1 MLFTILYNGD
11 MSAKEAVVHFI
22 ITTIVFILS
31 LALHELAHGF
41 AAYKMG
47 DDTPKKAGRL
57 SLNPFNHLST
67 SGFLMFIIIGVGWA
81 KPMPTNPLKYKK
93 YRKGQ
98 RLVSIAGVCVNFL
111 LGLISAVI
119 LAILFACLGLELVLT
134 NTALY
139 WLYVFL
145 SYMMLVNSCLF
156 MFNMIPLFPLDGFNF
171 VVSFIKKPESKYLKF
186 NFAYGIM
193 LLYGIIIFSLVL
205 ELFIGINIFDW
216 LLRLIYDWVFL
227 PIAGLGV

>member
-1 MLFTILYNGD
+1 MLFTILYSGD
-11 MSAKEAVVHFI
+11 MTAKEAVMHFI

-31 LALHELAHGF
+31 LALHELAHGYT
-41 AAYKMG
+41 AYKMG

-81 KPMPTNPLKYKK
+81 KPMPTNPLNYKK

-98 RLVSIAGVCVNFL
+98 RLVSLAGVCANFV
-111 LGLISAVI
+111 LGLISAII
-119 LAILFACLGLELVLT
+119 LAILFACLGVELMIT

-139 WLYVFL
+139 WLFVFL
-145 SYMMLVNSCLF
+145 NYLMLINGFLF
-156 MFNMIPLFPLDGFNF
+156 MFNIIPLFPLDGFNF
-171 VVSFIKKPESKYLKF
+171 IVSFIKKPENKYLKF
-186 NFAYGIM
+186 NFTYGTM

-205 ELFIGINIFDW
+205 ELFIGFNIFDFF
-216 LLRLIYDWVFL
+216 LSLVYDWVFL
-227 PIAGLGV
+227 PIVSLGV

>member
-1 MLFTILYNGD
+1 
-11 MSAKEAVVHFI
+11 
-22 ITTIVFILS
+22 
-31 LALHELAHGF
+31 
-41 AAYKMG
+41 
-47 DDTPKKAGRL
+47 
-57 SLNPFNHLST
+57 
-67 SGFLMFIIIGVGWA
+67 
-81 KPMPTNPLKYKK
+81 
-93 YRKGQ
+93 
-98 RLVSIAGVCVNFL
+98 
-111 LGLISAVI
+111 
-119 LAILFACLGLELVLT
+119 
-134 NTALY
+134 
-139 WLYVFL
+139 
-145 SYMMLVNSCLF
+145 